1 VDNVSSLLKAFVIG
15 GGIVLVAGT
24 ILLVVL
30 IALGVGQDPEPA
42 RATPAAAIGPVD
54 LALPAGARIVQMST
68 DGDRLLLLAEDEAG
82 RQFLA
87 VVDALTG
94 ERLSLIRV
102 RAEP

>member
-1 VDNVSSLLKAFVIG
+1 VDNVPSLLKAFVIG
-15 GGIVLVAGT
+15 GGILLVTGT

-30 IALGVGQDPEPA
+30 ILMRAGQDPRPA
-42 RATPAAAIGPVD
+42 PAAATGPVD
-54 LALPAGARIVQMST
+54 LALPAGARIVEMSS
-68 DGDRLLLLAEDEAG
+68 DGERLLLLAEDESG

>member
-15 GGIVLVAGT
+15 GGILLVAGT

-30 IALGVGQDPEPA
+30 IALRAGQDPEPVGSA
-42 RATPAAAIGPVD
+42 RAVADGPVE
-54 LALPAGARIVQMST
+54 LALPSGARIVQMST

-102 RAEP
+102 RAGP

>member
-1 VDNVSSLLKAFVIG
+1 MDNVPRLLKAFVIG
-15 GGIVLVAGT
+15 GGILLVAGT

-30 IALGVGQDPEPA
+30 IALGVGQDPRPA
-42 RATPAAAIGPVD
+42 PATPAAATRLVD
-54 LALPAGARIVQMST
+54 LALPSGARIVQMST
-68 DGDRLLLLAEDEAG
+68 DGDRLLLLAEDGAG

-102 RAEP
+102 RTEP

>member
-1 VDNVSSLLKAFVIG
+1 VDNVSSLLKAFVIA
-15 GGIVLVAGT
+15 GGIALLGGSV
-24 ILLVVL
+24 LLVVL
-30 IALGVGQDPEPA
+30 IAMRAGQEPEPA
-42 RATPAAAIGPVD
+42 LSAPPGAIGPVE
-54 LALPAGARIVQMST
+54 LALPPGVRIVQMSS

>member
-15 GGIVLVAGT
+15 GGILLVAGT

-30 IALGVGQDPEPA
+30 IALGVGRDPEPA
-42 RATPAAAIGPVD
+42 PATPAVAIGPVD

-68 DGDRLLLLAEDEAG
+68 GGDRLFLLAEDEAG

>member
-1 VDNVSSLLKAFVIG
+1 VDNVPSLLKAFVIG
-15 GGIVLVAGT
+15 GGILLVAGT

-30 IALGVGQDPEPA
+30 IALGVGQDPRPA
-42 RATPAAAIGPVD
+42 PAAPVAATGPVD
-54 LALPAGARIVQMST
+54 LALPAGARIVQMSS

-82 RQFLA
+82 LQFLA